1 MDDEEFKI
9 KEENKS
15 SPPRVMRIVE
25 RAMLVDDAMISI
37 DSLIGALFQLKA
49 YINTDNSSI
58 ENISEYL
65 NDLTDTMDGLI
76 KMMVTKKLKKKV
88 KK

>member
-9 KEENKS
+9 KEENKNP
-15 SPPRVMRIVE
+15 PPRVMQIVE
-25 RAMLVDDAMISI
+25 RAMLIDDAMISI

-58 ENISEYL
+58 ESISEYL

>member
-15 SPPRVMRIVE
+15 SPPRVMQIVE

-65 NDLTDTMDGLI
+65 NDLTDTMDGVI

>member
-15 SPPRVMRIVE
+15 PPPRVMQIVE

>member
-9 KEENKS
+9 KEENKNP
-15 SPPRVMRIVE
+15 PPRVMQIVE